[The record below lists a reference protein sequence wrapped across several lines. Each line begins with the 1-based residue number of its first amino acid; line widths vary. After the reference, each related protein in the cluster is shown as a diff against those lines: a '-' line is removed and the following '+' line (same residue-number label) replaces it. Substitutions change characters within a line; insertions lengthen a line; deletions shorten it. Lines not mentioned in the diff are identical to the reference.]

1 MSKFERS
8 CLCVHGHFS
17 QPPRGNPLESPP
29 GQVVEPEAAPFQ
41 NWNERITAT
50 SYRPNAER
58 GNFSFISYSFS
69 EALVKWLEVNA
80 HDVYETIV
88 NADREAYATQAPAG
102 NALATAYNHIILPL
116 ARKRDK
122 RTQVFWGV
130 SAFEERFGR
139 QPLGFWLPELAVD
152 LETLRLLREAG
163 IQYTVLAAKQIQD
176 WSPGAGAG
184 PFNVALGNGAT
195 MAVFVRNDE
204 LSAQISFNIHN
215 LGGAGRWVDQVL
227 GPARK
232 NIGPLVL
239 LATAGETFG
248 HHFAGEEEFLYW
260 LVKYEASRAGYQITT
275 LDQYFVQHPPTQTVQ
290 IRELTSWGNYE
301 GLTQW
306 LTGFAD
312 AHQDTTWKGALR
324 RALDNAASEVD
335 RVYEEL
341 VRSYGVDPWELRDR
355 YAPVIV
361 GTVDADDFIS
371 EHIPKISIGHRQQ
384 LKQLFLAERLAQRM
398 YNSYTFTDNRLDSR
412 QPRYAVACAAAALT
426 LAQQASGQD
435 LNDRFPLDM
444 AVVRSA
450 NSPVS
455 GTDILHSVLE
465 EFQLDLL
472 KR

>member
-8 CLCVHGHFS
+8 YLCVYGHFS
-17 QPPRGNPLESPP
+17 QPPRGNPLESPS
-29 GQVVEPEAAPFQ
+29 GSIVEPEAAPFQ

-58 GNFSFISYSFS
+58 GNFNFISYSFS
-69 EALVKWLEVNA
+69 EALVKWLEANA
-80 HDVYETIV
+80 RDVFEAVV
-88 NADREAYATQAPAG
+88 NADKQAYTDHAPAG

-130 SAFEERFGR
+130 SAFEQRYGR
-139 QPLGFWLPELAVD
+139 KPLGFWLPEMAVD
-152 LETLRLLREAG
+152 LETLRLLHEAG

-184 PFNVALGNGAT
+184 PFNVELTNGAT
-195 MAVFVRNDE
+195 MAVFVRNDD
-204 LSAQISFNIHN
+204 LSSQISFKIHN

-260 LVKYEASRAGYQITT
+260 LVKYEAARAGYQITT
-275 LDQYFVQHPPTQTVQ
+275 LDQYFVQHPAAQTVH
-290 IRELTSWGNYE
+290 IKELTSWGNYD

-312 AHQDTTWKGALR
+312 AHQDTTWKGTLR

-341 VRSYGVDPWELRDR
+341 VRPYGADPWELRDQL
-355 YAPVIV
+355 APVII

-371 EHIPKISIGHRQQ
+371 EHLPKISAAHREQ

-398 YNSYTFTDNRLDSR
+398 YNSYTFTDNRLDGR

-426 LAQQASGQD
+426 LAQRATGQD

-450 NSPVS
+450 NSPVN
-455 GTDILHSVLE
+455 GTEILNSVLE
-465 EFQLDLL
+465 EYQLDLL
-472 KR
+472 